1 MDGDDENLLKD
12 GSAKKLKI
20 DSVRLDLY
28 LFAGESMS
36 LHRKLNEEY
45 FDEALIPSKE
55 LFKTITSSS

>member
-36 LHRKLNEEY
+36 LHRKLNEE
-45 FDEALIPSKE
+45 LKP
-55 LFKTITSSS
+55 